1 MSQKVEIEIRL
12 DNKHFAEDANTVK
25 MEISAISRHAAS
37 EGEKMGG
44 VFDGL
49 GKKVAGAFAVSKL
62 VEFEKKV
69 IDVRGEMES
78 LRISFETLAGEH
90 LGKQLYEDIKQFAT
104 TTPMMMNDLAKG
116 AQTLL
121 GFNIEAGKV
130 MPILREIG
138 DISMGDAQKF
148 NSLTLAFAQM
158 SSTGKLMGQDLLQM
172 INAGFNPLVVISEK
186 TGKSVSKLKEEMSEG
201 RITVEMV
208 EDAFRS
214 ATAEGGKFHGMLE
227 KQSKGIRG
235 SVSNLQGAWQ
245 DMLND
250 IGEKQQGLMVDGAK
264 LATTLVQNYEKVGQ
278 VLLGLVTTYGTYKA
292 AVIAVTLAESAMN
305 GTYVMKIRLLR
316 SLAAAQALL
325 NKTMLA
331 NPYVA
336 AATALG
342 LLVGAIIAS
351 RDGLTDAERAQ
362 RDYNATLEEA
372 KKRQE
377 EYNGETQEAIRLA
390 QDDSAA
396 TGDREGAM
404 QLLINRYPDIIQ
416 KYIDEKGHLTDI
428 LGLKR
433 EIAAYDAQM
442 ANEDNRIN
450 AELYRKYVEVLKKAK
465 SGKQLN
471 ETEDIL
477 YAGAKK
483 KYNAA
488 TPWYQRLTGSW
499 TSDAADYFSTL
510 ANEAGK
516 AYGRGIDVA
525 RITSYMEK
533 MGSMRNEDLKQ
544 LTEVLEKN
552 TKSLKEGESVF
563 VKEIGANLNASDI
576 QGLTAKANGIIDARS
591 SKNKELTDKEK
602 SAAAKAASQTAR
614 EQAESQARLT
624 ELELEYQNDL
634 TKIRREAEESRRAAE
649 IAQIQDDSERER
661 AERKYQYEKS
671 KSAVMQQE
679 ADIYKAI
686 YEARKKAYEAANKGQ
701 KYENTGAGAK
711 GYGIDETT
719 GKYVMEG
726 TLDPKELELYKASV
740 EKMYADLSVLDAS
753 HAREQQQYTENLI
766 RQYQSYA
773 DQRLEIEKNYQNDVA
788 AINAAIAE
796 ARARGD
802 QETVGALTR
811 SLGEAAKRQMKEL
824 SEVAMKELQDSPL
837 YSLAWKDLGTVSTD
851 TLNMLI
857 AKFKEFEG
865 QFSAD
870 PQAMREWTERIKA
883 MSDEVAL
890 RNPFKA
896 IYEAREELEK
906 AVQKQDSLKGRI
918 SEIQEEIDGLQELID
933 LDEKTNSSNE
943 TTIKN
948 KNELAKK
955 QQELKDTTDAL
966 GEAIVEESEA
976 RGKEKQSWNE
986 SRRQVDELASA
997 ISALGDEIAGEA
1009 GRILNLIGSVMT
1021 FATTTADG
1029 MKKVAAT
1036 GAESISTIEKASVI
1050 LTIISAAI
1058 SLAKQISELIPDD
1071 HGQYEKFADK
1081 QKEIRK
1087 MTDAVHEYELAVL
1100 EARNAEQNW
1109 FASSKLNSLS
1119 NQWLVSSKASEN
1131 YFKKLTELQATYQ
1144 NESGSGWLTKLG
1156 AQANKTIASISGA
1169 VNKAFGIDGT
1179 FVGDLQTKL
1188 AQTVWASTI
1197 GGPVGVGMTAEN
1209 DIWKKGWD
1217 KNYVEGLTAAWKN
1230 LRIETRAA
1238 SKGFLGTGIGGKSQK
1253 TEDLREYVKKNLGLD
1268 LFDENTG
1275 WLNEETYDIVMK
1287 KYGDKLVGET
1297 KETLEALKDLKDKH
1311 DEFIDQLHDYVNEM
1325 YAPIMTNFTDAMWD
1339 WYDEGK
1345 DALDSFREAAGDTF
1359 RNIVSDL
1366 LNTQMLKLFG
1376 NEMSETI
1383 SKLYEDYFDKGTI
1396 SESQLMSG
1404 VTAAVDKA
1412 SMQFQQ
1418 AQPVLQQTMTM
1429 VEQALNSY
1437 GISMKESAEYFD
1449 DLSSSFSDMLL
1460 DMTDDLDDFAKS
1472 VKKKMYAAMLD
1483 VFVYNS
1489 PFETIVNGE
1498 KKTFD
1503 SFYAYLEDWKTR
1515 TQKIIEG
1522 TDKTWAE
1529 QLSAEEAASRIAQLK
1544 TSIANLD
1551 KLIAGSTDEAEI
1563 ARLKGTIAE
1572 LQGLIGQIEQGQN
1585 VDFAA
1590 REQERLE
1597 KQNDE
1602 LRESYNILKNISK
1615 TYAELSGWG
1624 MEAQIDASPFAN
1636 LGEDLLSVLQD
1647 TSKSV
1652 DDWKDE
1658 IIKKMTDDL
1667 VKELVYNDD
1676 YKNTIRKFQEI
1687 YVNAMAGDE
1696 SSLEALKEQLKE
1708 YEEVWDEAGNL
1719 IWNLGTKEGKQA
1731 FIDWIAGK
1739 MADFANSTAESADI
1753 IANANKEAETSF
1765 GDLHDSFMDAIFDM
1779 ENGAK
1784 NLSKKLRE
1792 TLAKDLVEKNVFGK
1806 AFELNGK
1813 QFTNFDEYQKDWTTR
1828 YLDALEKGDEA
1839 LIEELVKEL
1848 EEREEAMAKSAE
1860 DTVKAI
1866 QEAVKDTTFK
1876 DMSDSFVSA
1885 LMDMESTAEDWSDSI
1900 GRTMAQRIIEKTL
1913 VTTTIQPLLDKLQD
1927 SFNDAMEAGKDA
1939 DGVIDWHKV
1948 LGDKS
1953 LTAALENIKAA
1964 FPDLRETVDAILG
1977 KLGITKEAEAAKTAF
1992 DDLTDTIISGLTD
2005 AEMTAEK
2012 FGQNIAK
2019 TLTTQMMKSMLEGK
2033 YATTIRNIQEEWA
2046 AALESG
2052 DTDAIESVKKRIVQ
2066 LYRVMGKDTR
2076 ELREIFKEIEESVE
2090 DVDTTFKDMAD
2101 SWSSALTDMD
2111 TDAADWGRQIGKTLV
2126 SRLVSE
2132 LVVGKHLQQYLDD
2145 IQSAYDRALEKYG
2158 DDEDGMAKIVAEV
2171 TPAINAAVE
2180 ATRQWEPAVEAVSKA
2195 FEKLEYS
2202 TTPFDSL
2209 EDSFVSSLMDMES
2222 TAADLGNDIGRE
2234 LAEAMIQE
2242 FVLGDA
2248 FRKQLEDWKQ
2258 RYRDIMGTEGV
2269 DEEDRARQLNQ
2280 LKSDIAA
2287 AREGYVAEA
2296 MRIQDILGTSVY
2308 PDQNATVN
2316 MADKATYDQ
2325 FETYLGIAT
2334 SQQICS
2340 EQQLSVQQQ
2349 ILSTLQMMS
2358 GLTGTG
2364 GDNPQLRELCGLAQ
2378 LGNDYLMAIRETGKG
2393 IKSML
2398 DMHLASMDAK
2408 LSNLN
2413 KL

>member
-1 MSQKVEIEIRL
+1 
-12 DNKHFAEDANTVK
+12 
-25 MEISAISRHAAS
+25 
-37 EGEKMGG
+37 
-44 VFDGL
+44 
-49 GKKVAGAFAVSKL
+49 
-62 VEFEKKV
+62 
-69 IDVRGEMES
+69 
-78 LRISFETLAGEH
+78 
-90 LGKQLYEDIKQFAT
+90 
-104 TTPMMMNDLAKG
+104 
-116 AQTLL
+116 
-121 GFNIEAGKV
+121 
-130 MPILREIG
+130 
-138 DISMGDAQKF
+138 
-148 NSLTLAFAQM
+148 
-158 SSTGKLMGQDLLQM
+158 
-172 INAGFNPLVVISEK
+172 
-186 TGKSVSKLKEEMSEG
+186 
-201 RITVEMV
+201 
-208 EDAFRS
+208 
-214 ATAEGGKFHGMLE
+214 
-227 KQSKGIRG
+227 
-235 SVSNLQGAWQ
+235 
-245 DMLND
+245 
-250 IGEKQQGLMVDGAK
+250 
-264 LATTLVQNYEKVGQ
+264 
-278 VLLGLVTTYGTYKA
+278 
-292 AVIAVTLAESAMN
+292 
-305 GTYVMKIRLLR
+305 
-316 SLAAAQALL
+316 
-325 NKTMLA
+325 
-331 NPYVA
+331 
-336 AATALG
+336 
-342 LLVGAIIAS
+342 
-351 RDGLTDAERAQ
+351 
-362 RDYNATLEEA
+362 
-372 KKRQE
+372 
-377 EYNGETQEAIRLA
+377 
-390 QDDSAA
+390 
-396 TGDREGAM
+396 
-404 QLLINRYPDIIQ
+404 
-416 KYIDEKGHLTDI
+416 
-428 LGLKR
+428 
-433 EIAAYDAQM
+433 
-442 ANEDNRIN
+442 
-450 AELYRKYVEVLKKAK
+450 
-465 SGKQLN
+465 
-471 ETEDIL
+471 
-477 YAGAKK
+477 
-483 KYNAA
+483 
-488 TPWYQRLTGSW
+488 
-499 TSDAADYFSTL
+499 
-510 ANEAGK
+510 
-516 AYGRGIDVA
+516 
-525 RITSYMEK
+525 
-533 MGSMRNEDLKQ
+533 
-544 LTEVLEKN
+544 
-552 TKSLKEGESVF
+552 
-563 VKEIGANLNASDI
+563 
-576 QGLTAKANGIIDARS
+576 
-591 SKNKELTDKEK
+591 
-602 SAAAKAASQTAR
+602 
-614 EQAESQARLT
+614 
-624 ELELEYQNDL
+624 
-634 TKIRREAEESRRAAE
+634 
-649 IAQIQDDSERER
+649 
-661 AERKYQYEKS
+661 
-671 KSAVMQQE
+671 
-679 ADIYKAI
+679 
-686 YEARKKAYEAANKGQ
+686 
-701 KYENTGAGAK
+701 
-711 GYGIDETT
+711 
-719 GKYVMEG
+719 
-726 TLDPKELELYKASV
+726 
-740 EKMYADLSVLDAS
+740 
-753 HAREQQQYTENLI
+753 
-766 RQYQSYA
+766 
-773 DQRLEIEKNYQNDVA
+773 
-788 AINAAIAE
+788 
-796 ARARGD
+796 
-802 QETVGALTR
+802 
-811 SLGEAAKRQMKEL
+811 
-824 SEVAMKELQDSPL
+824 
-837 YSLAWKDLGTVSTD
+837 
-851 TLNMLI
+851 MLI

-896 IYEAREELEK
+896 IFEARQELEK
-906 AVQKQDSLKGRI
+906 AVRKQNSLKGRI

-976 RGKEKQSWNE
+976 REKEKQSWNE
-986 SRRQVDELASA
+986 SRRQVDKLASA

-1119 NQWLVSSKASEN
+1119 NQWLVSSKASES
-1131 YFKKLTELQATYQ
+1131 YFKKLNELQATYQ

-1268 LFDENTG
+1268 LFDEKTG

-1297 KETLEALKDLKDKH
+1297 KETLEALKELKDKH

-1325 YAPIMTNFTDAMWD
+1325 YAPIMTNFTDAMWA

-1345 DALDSFREAAGDTF
+1345 DALGSFREAAGDTF

-1472 VKKKMYAAMLD
+1472 VKKKMYEAMLD

-1563 ARLKGTIAE
+1563 ARLKETIAE

-1597 KQNDE
+1597 EQNDE

-1624 MEAQIDASPFAN
+1624 LEAQIDASPLAN
-1636 LGEDLLSVLQD
+1636 LADDILSVIND
-1647 TSKSV
+1647 SSKSIE
-1652 DDWKDE
+1652 DWKND
-1658 IIKKMTDDL
+1658 IVKMMTDDL
-1667 VKELVYNDD
+1667 VKELVLTDEF
-1676 YKNTIRKFQEI
+1676 KNRVRELQEM
-1687 YVNAMAGDE
+1687 YVAVMSGEKKA
-1696 SSLEALKEQLKE
+1696 LEGFTELAQFIGEDGAIDTKAALKYIADL
-1708 YEEVWDEAGNL
+1708 
-1719 IWNLGTKEGKQA
+1719 
-1731 FIDWIAGK
+1731 IAGLATTAK
-1739 MADFANSTAESADI
+1739 ETADNITD
-1753 IANANKEAETSF
+1753 SF
-1765 GDLHDSFMDAIFDM
+1765 GTIGEDGKLFENLHDSF
-1779 ENGAK
+1779 
-1784 NLSKKLRE
+1784 
-1792 TLAKDLVEKNVFGK
+1792 
-1806 AFELNGK
+1806 
-1813 QFTNFDEYQKDWTTR
+1813 
-1828 YLDALEKGDEA
+1828 LDALMDIESDADEFRKKLNQTLVRD
-1839 LIEELVKEL
+1839 LIERSVLDVPVKVSIAGGEVPYDNFDAYIDDWNRRYMKVVNDESLVQEQKEFIIDSMIDELVRE
-1848 EEREEAMAKSAE
+1848 EERLMELSDTLRERLRKVEELKPDSTFREMA
-1860 DTVKAI
+1860 DGW
-1866 QEAVKDTTFK
+1866 
-1876 DMSDSFVSA
+1876 VST

-1913 VTTTIQPLLDKLQD
+1913 VSTTIQPLLDRLQD
-1927 SFNDAMEAGKDA
+1927 AFNEAVESGKDA
-1939 DGVIDWHKV
+1939 GGVIDWHRV
-1948 LGDKS
+1948 LGDES
-1953 LTAALENIKAA
+1953 LTSALESIKDAY
-1964 FPDLRETVDAILG
+1964 PELQETVDNILG
-1977 KLGITKEAEAAKTAF
+1977 KLGITKEAEAAKTAL

-2005 AEMTAEK
+2005 AGMTAEK
-2012 FGQNIAK
+2012 FGRDIAK
-2019 TLTTQMMKSMLEGK
+2019 TLTTQMMKSVLEGK
-2033 YATTIRNIQEEWA
+2033 YSTTIRKIQEEWA
-2046 AALESG
+2046 TALESS
-2052 DTDAIESVKKRIVQ
+2052 DTDAIESLKERIVK
-2066 LYRVMGKDTR
+2066 LYQVMGKDTR
-2076 ELREIFKEIEESVE
+2076 ELREIFKEIEESAE
-2090 DVDTTFKDMAD
+2090 DVDTTFKDMSD
-2101 SWSSALTDMD
+2101 SWSSSLTDMD
-2111 TDAADWGRQIGKTLV
+2111 SDAADWGRQIGKTLV

-2158 DDEDGMAKIVAEV
+2158 NDEDGMARIVSEV

-2202 TTPFDSL
+2202 STPFDGL
-2209 EDSFVSSLMDMES
+2209 KDSFVSSLMDMES
-2222 TAADLGNDIGRE
+2222 SAADIGDDIGRT
-2234 LAEAMIQE
+2234 LAEAMLRE

-2248 FRKQLEDWKQ
+2248 FDRQLDEWKE

-2340 EQQLSVQQQ
+2340 EQQLGVQQQ
-2349 ILSTLQMMS
+2349 ILSTLQTLS
-2358 GLTGTG
+2358 GITG
-2364 GDNPQLRELCGLAQ
+2364 GSDSPQMRELCGLMS
-2378 LGNDYLMAIRETGKG
+2378 LNNDYLLTIRETGKG
-2393 IKSML
+2393 IKSLL
-2398 DMHLASMDAK
+2398 DQRLATIDAK
-2408 LSNLN
+2408 LGNLQ